1 MIKENTI
8 IITVPNTLAETIK
21 IQPDRSKIILVGP
34 NESYDLKNIKFETT
48 VAYNIK
54 KLVNVDREDE
64 TFMFLV
70 KEASKVF
77 SIPEAAVALSVNN

>member
-1 MIKENTI
+1 MII
-8 IITVPNTLAETIK
+8 RLYC
-21 IQPDRSKIILVGP
+21 QP
-34 NESYDLKNIKFETT
+34 
-48 VAYNIK
+48 YNIK

-70 KEASKVF
+70 KGASKVF